1 MVFNL
6 NYINSQTASVFKNI
20 YTSTVTERDIAKNN
34 AEIFYRQWKQI
45 QDPEF
50 FIKLRRENIKKA
62 IENEKLKLN
71 AILKASFQDYKRL
84 RKYLD
89 IQVETIKTNNNI
101 EDLLKKDIDNNNN
114 KLKTVISDI
123 SYNKNI
129 LDEKKNMLTTHERRK
144 SLSLI
149 VTSVILIL
157 ILVTIIMRLDFDKLK
172 NSL

>member
-6 NYINSQTASVFKNI
+6 NYINSYNASVYKQI
-20 YTSTVTERDIAKNN
+20 YISTIRERDIAKNN
-34 AEIFYRQWKQI
+34 AEIYYRQWKQI

-84 RKYLD
+84 RKHMD

-114 KLKTVISDI
+114 KLKTIISDI

-144 SLSLI
+144 SLSLM

-172 NSL
+172 N